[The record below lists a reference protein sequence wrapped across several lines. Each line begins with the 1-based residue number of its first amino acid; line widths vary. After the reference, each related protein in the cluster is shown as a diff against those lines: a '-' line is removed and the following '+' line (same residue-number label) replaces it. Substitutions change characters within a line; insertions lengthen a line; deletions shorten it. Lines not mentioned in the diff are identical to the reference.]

1 MYKVLLADD
10 ENLQLETLQ
19 DYVDWKELGFSQ
31 VFAAKNGRTALALA
45 LEHHPDLVITD
56 IRMPL
61 MDGLELAAALRE
73 ECPETKVVFLTG
85 YDDFSYIRSAFRVD
99 AFDYLLKPFSLDDVR
114 KVVVRVLDSLKK
126 DRLVARSMDLLTDS
140 YLTDLL
146 TCSDEGRRQ
155 EAYAGLVRSGRFSSE
170 GSHFFLMQ
178 ALGHFDPGKSPDISM
193 AEIAFSV
200 KKPDGVLFL
209 VSSAVTPGA
218 AAIRLKN
225 RLKSMGF
232 LAAISYSR
240 ESCSPEMLYE
250 KSCSLQ
256 KLKEWV
262 FYEGIEKILVL
273 EEHQDAQMEKDTP
286 SLSTETLEKK
296 ILSGEEGE
304 VEQMQEEWFQ
314 KIREARPCP
323 QRVKKEFFNVYTEIY
338 DRLVSKNDSLK
349 AVMPGKSEEYE
360 RLEQADTLEDLCA
373 SMKEWIAALVHCFAE
388 QNMDKSGQ
396 IVRQVKEYIM
406 KHYQEPLTAEEIG
419 GKIYLSPN
427 YVRNIFKSVTGKTIL
442 EWTTEYRFEKACQLL
457 RDRSLKI
464 REISH
469 QVGYENV
476 SYFCSTFNRI
486 FGVSPTEYRQ
496 KFCSPTEHDGG
507 GEKA

>member
-31 VFAAKNGRTALALA
+31 VFSAKNGRTALALA
-45 LEHHPDLVITD
+45 LEYHPDLLITD

-73 ECPETKVVFLTG
+73 ECPDTKVVFLTG

-114 KVVVRVLDSLKK
+114 KVVVRVLESLKK

-146 TCSDEGRRQ
+146 TCQEEGRRQ
-155 EAYAGLVRSGRFSSE
+155 EAYAGLVRSGRLSSA
-170 GSHFFLMQ
+170 GSSFFLMQ

-200 KKPDGVLFL
+200 KKPGGVLFL
-209 VSSAVTPGA
+209 VSSAVIPEA

-225 RLKSMGF
+225 KLKSMGV
-232 LAAISYSR
+232 LAAISYSNQP
-240 ESCSPEMLYE
+240 CSPEQLYE
-250 KSCSLQ
+250 KSCSLEG
-256 KLKEWV
+256 LKDWV
-262 FYEGIEKILVL
+262 FYEGNEKILVL
-273 EEHQDAQMEKDTP
+273 EERQDLQMEKELP
-286 SLSTETLEKK
+286 VLSAEMMEKK
-296 ILSGEEGE
+296 ILSGEEE
-304 VEQMQEEWFQ
+304 AVEQMQEGWFQ
-314 KIREARPCP
+314 KIKEARSWP

-360 RLEQADTLEDLCA
+360 RLEQADTLEDL
-373 SMKEWIAALVHCFAE
+373 V
-388 QNMDKSGQ
+388 
-396 IVRQVKEYIM
+396 
-406 KHYQEPLTAEEIG
+406 
-419 GKIYLSPN
+419 
-427 YVRNIFKSVTGKTIL
+427 SV
-442 EWTTEYRFEKACQLL
+442 
-457 RDRSLKI
+457 
-464 REISH
+464 
-469 QVGYENV
+469 
-476 SYFCSTFNRI
+476 
-486 FGVSPTEYRQ
+486 
-496 KFCSPTEHDGG
+496 
-507 GEKA
+507 